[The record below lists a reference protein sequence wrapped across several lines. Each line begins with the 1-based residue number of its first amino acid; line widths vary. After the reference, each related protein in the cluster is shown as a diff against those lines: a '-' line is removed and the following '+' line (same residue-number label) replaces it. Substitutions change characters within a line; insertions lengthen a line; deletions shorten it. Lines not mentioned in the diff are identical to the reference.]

1 MTSEK
6 GVGPARDLLVVVM
19 ASVMAFVTLGGEM
32 APLNAE
38 FLRWQAERR
47 VRRDVQGG
55 GGSDANSSTSQWKGL
70 VPSTFDRSYLSEF
83 YSGGDAVSPLKPK
96 AFKSLLM
103 ASSPIP
109 SSYDTRKDGKGLT
122 SVKDQ
127 NPYGTCWAHATIGC
141 LETWQ
146 LVAGKGTFDYSE
158 NNLANLHGRDIPF
171 SKGGN
176 GDFASAYLLRWSGP
190 VLEANDPYPN
200 VGGSPSNLE
209 PVLHVQNVKWIP
221 ARSSPT
227 DNAVIKKAV
236 MKYGAVYA
244 SYYHEPS
251 ASGGVDL
258 GTKSAYWNPSEGA
271 YYRSSYHTANH
282 AVCIVGWD
290 DNYSAGK
297 FSTRP
302 PADGAFLIKNSWGTG
317 FGKSGYKGF
326 CWISYYDAG
335 LAGKDGQDSETS
347 YVFADTEAVDNYDD
361 IYQYDPLGL
370 VTTYGYYGGSCY
382 GAALFVAREDVSPAA
397 VGIYLPEPYAKY
409 EISVYEGCAAG
420 QPTSG
425 TKIGSASGNAGEFAG
440 YQTIPVDLSGT
451 VAKGARFSAVVK
463 VTTASTPQLAIEYPI
478 SNYSSKATANSG
490 ETFISDDGAS
500 WTDFTAERA
509 KASFCCKVYTKRAMA
524 SGTYT
529 VQFAAGGGNGT
540 MADRTYSYGKSYTLP
555 ANAFTKDGYT
565 FAGWMW
571 SGGSFAD
578 CGEISFTSGVSSPL
592 TLTAQW
598 QKVAATKP
606 SSPVISEVTSGDLDS
621 ISVSWSAVPGAK
633 YYNLYWC
640 AINEF
645 PSTQIPIQVS
655 GTAYLDTERMPGM
668 EIFYWVSAVNDAG
681 ESAVSSPLSGYRAA
695 TCAASPVSFSI
706 SADGVTDAEVSV
718 DANSSWQVLSKDDW
732 ITIEDGYGP
741 EGEASFHFSVGAN
754 ASSASRSGTITVGT
768 SAIAH
773 RVTRTISVYQ
783 AGKANPLPGVPEMV
797 KAAYTSQGSY
807 LQWNAASHAKAYKV
821 YRSQNPDYFGAGET
835 CIVSGL
841 KATSYTDTTANW
853 LFAYNYRIAAVNDE
867 GETSGP
873 VVTLQGSLSGET
885 IVLPSMT
892 SGKFNASGG
901 HASVI
906 VGLIGD
912 DEWEA
917 TSSAEWLTLSAT
929 VGKANGSFTVT
940 AAKNTTSSSRMA
952 TVLIGAGYKIGNTYL
967 SSATIV
973 FTQEAGDGSGG
984 SGDVSAQASVTI
996 PAKGGKAI
1004 GYVKTPAG
1012 EKWEFLLSGR
1022 PSWITSIMS
1031 SGADVTESSSY
1042 SVSADVAHT
1051 WQLSFTAS
1059 ENTGDAREWAIP
1071 IMRDGVLIGLVAV
1084 RQGGAGED
1092 EGGGDEGGGD
1102 DAGAISAGGG
1112 SKSFIVEYPP
1122 NETWDFDVSKRP
1134 GWVTKLLVDD
1144 EPVPSNVISF
1154 GRSSDLGGIIDIN
1167 VTASANTGAERTWT
1181 IPITCNGA
1189 SRGKVEVV
1197 QAGAAA
1203 SGLPAEPETP
1213 VATAKDSTTVIVSWS
1228 KADGAQK
1235 YKLWRADGGR
1245 YGPSDFK
1252 LIATQTG
1259 TTYTD
1264 SKLTP
1269 ETTYCYKV
1277 SAVNGKGETMSP
1289 YMVSVT
1295 TPAKGSNGGGELV
1308 GTMSFG
1314 PGQGSRFNVA
1324 SGEKAFVVG
1333 VSSLTWANFSKRT
1346 YMGEQ
1351 SEDDYSTYSFY
1362 TFDDPRIVDAEKN
1375 STKEDFDDC
1384 WCSALS
1390 EMNILFWAGWIGG
1403 YADEDAVKDYMRQRA
1418 DEEDDDTGGWNFH
1431 ELVSQNFNESYY
1443 GEATSLQSFTKAFE
1457 GADRL
1462 FCLYVDYDENYIWKG
1477 WPGVSHAVVCCGY
1490 SLDAKKSATD
1500 ASALKALFIIDSD
1513 NDMYNGAGGSAAP
1526 DSITYCPVKW
1536 NASQKVYEISNVFG
1550 ATGTFAFNG
1559 DYLYSIRTRS
1569 APTKHITDETTPD
1582 PDSRKVTFNANGGK
1596 VAVSSALYLDGDEY
1610 ADLPVP
1616 TRDGY
1621 KFDGWYTAKTGGELV
1636 QEGDAVDFSL
1646 LDAKS
1651 PTIYAHWLK
1660 AYSLTLKGTDVKAT
1674 YEDDSGTVTSGPK
1687 VSVMEGDA
1695 VAVSAPDSYGM
1706 KGVQYVFQ
1714 HWAPSKAVDLGAD
1727 FNPLV
1732 PETSLA
1738 MPASDVTLTATYIA
1752 ETKAGYLSASATADA
1767 EEVGDGLLAEPPF
1780 ESFQWSVD
1788 GKNWYPNG
1796 EEVPVDTGGKSKT
1809 FSVQWRSLSDSWAAP
1824 SGKTSVKVSCEES
1837 AYVESAAFVYV
1848 PVATAAA
1855 ITVKDGEWSEGTAG
1869 GSATMNPK
1877 DGRLLAGKTITFT
1890 AKANKNYAFV
1900 GWALLDDFDWSEPRF
1915 ESLQATYKTTSLAM
1929 EATNAD
1935 DFKVHY
1941 AAVFRAV
1948 SDYRADDMADV
1959 FGAVYDRYGNEVPV
1973 DADEDGPS
1981 ASLRAVVGCATS
1993 FDVTRGCK
2001 ASCYPLTFKTSGKL
2015 PAGLKFDSKTGV
2027 VSGTPTKAESQTFY
2041 VTASDP
2047 AGNKTTLALAI
2058 AVSALSAEVAGE
2070 YRALLRDGDTGLAA
2084 GLMELSVTSAGK
2096 VSAKVM
2102 TASGTVTVKPELVC
2116 EIDHGD
2122 ESDAGTYHFIYEKE
2136 TGTATSGSYEI
2147 LRLDPSDGS
2156 VFYEK
2161 DVWSAKGESSV
2172 YLVGEPVHVGSS
2184 AFADEDFKA
2193 AFFSK
2198 YYTAVLRA
2206 SDGGADGY
2214 RFPEELVAPGYL
2226 TATVDNK
2233 GGVKIAGKMPDGTA
2247 VTASSL
2253 LIPLAGGYEAS
2264 VLVFVAPSG
2273 YKKNGYA
2280 AIELRIAND
2289 GSVSGD
2295 EGAWVTPPLY
2305 AAPSD
2310 DFTGA
2315 DETLS
2320 GLLQLSV
2327 EGSIYSEFEK
2337 VEEYYLSLSAEDT
2350 GVLLEYSYSDAEK
2363 NKVFDTVGAVGDFGL
2378 LGNPEIAFA
2387 NNKVSVEKSAK
2398 IWKDTDGVYNY
2409 FETKPDRNGDTLPIV
2424 NPAEMSMSFTKAT
2437 GVFSGKFNLYFDY
2450 ETPKYDRYGD
2460 ELDPVRNHKAVSVPY
2475 AGVVVH
2481 GAGASAYGAG
2491 SGQYAGKFTLEYEDA
2506 NGRPKTKTYSKTWA
2520 IGLELGF

>member
-1 MTSEK
+1 MK
-6 GVGPARDLLVVVM
+6 RA
-19 ASVMAFVTLGGEM
+19 VTLVAVGALSALAAFGRGA
-32 APLNAE
+32 APFNAA
-38 FLRWQAERR
+38 FLRWQAEER
-47 VRRDVQGG
+47 VRRNVQGG
-55 GGSDANSSTSQWKGL
+55 GGSDANAPAVQWKGL
-70 VPSTFDRSYLSEF
+70 VPSTFDRSYLSGF
-83 YSGGDAVSPLKPK
+83 YSGGEAVSPLKPK
-96 AFKSLLM
+96 AFRPLLM

-109 SSYDTRKDGKGLT
+109 SSYDTRTDGKGLT

-141 LETWQ
+141 LEAWQ
-146 LVAGKGTFDYSE
+146 LVAGNGSFDYSE

-176 GDFASAYLLRWSGP
+176 GDFASAYLLRWGGP
-190 VLEANDPYPN
+190 VLETSDPYPN

-271 YYRSSYHTANH
+271 YYRSSYHKANH
-282 AVCIVGWD
+282 SVCIVGWD
-290 DNYSAGK
+290 DSYSAGK
-297 FSTRP
+297 FSTKP

-335 LAGKDGQDSETS
+335 LAGQDGQDFETS

-397 VGIYLPEPYAKY
+397 VGIYLPEPYARY

-451 VAKGARFSAVVK
+451 VAKGVRFSVVVK

-500 WTDFTAERA
+500 WTDFTAERT
-509 KASFCCKVYTKRAMA
+509 KASFCCKVYTKRAIATA
-524 SGTYT
+524 SETYT
-529 VQFAAGGGNGT
+529 VEFAAGGGNGT

-578 CGEISFTSGVSSPL
+578 CGEIYFTSGVSSPL

-606 SSPVISEVTSGDLDS
+606 SSPAISEVTSGDLDS

-640 AINEF
+640 SINEF

-655 GTAYLDTERMPGM
+655 GTAYLDTERTPGM
-668 EIFYWVSAVNDAG
+668 EIYYWVSAVNDAG
-681 ESAVSSPLSGYRAA
+681 ESAVSSPKSGYRAA

-706 SADGVTDAEVSV
+706 AADGVADAEVLV
-718 DANSSWQVLSKDDW
+718 EANTSWQVLSKDDW

-754 ASSASRSGTITVGT
+754 ASTASRSGTITVGT

-773 RVTRTISVYQ
+773 RVTRAISVYQ

-807 LQWNAASHAKAYKV
+807 LQWNAASHAKEYKV

-841 KATSYTDTTANW
+841 QATSYTDATANW
-853 LFAYNYRIAAVNDE
+853 LFAYNYRVAAVNDE

-873 VVTLQGSLSGET
+873 VVTLQGGLSGET

-929 VGKANGSFTVT
+929 AGKANGSFTVT

-952 TVLIGAGYKIGNTYL
+952 TVLVGAGYKIGSTYL

-984 SGDVSAQASVTI
+984 SGDMSAQASVTI
-996 PAKGGKAI
+996 PAKGGAAN

-1012 EKWEFLLSGR
+1012 EEWEFLLSGR
-1022 PSWITSIMS
+1022 PSWITSITS
-1031 SGADVTESSSY
+1031 AGADVTDSSSY
-1042 SVSADVAHT
+1042 SVSSDVDHT
-1051 WQLSFTAS
+1051 WQLCFTAS
-1059 ENTGDAREWAIP
+1059 ENTGDAREWTIP
-1071 IMRDGVLIGLVAV
+1071 IMRAGVLIGLVAV
-1084 RQGGAGED
+1084 RQTGVGGDD
-1092 EGGGDEGGGD
+1092 EGGED
-1102 DAGAISAGGG
+1102 DTGAISAAGG
-1112 SKSFIVEYPP
+1112 SKSFMVEYPP
-1122 NETWDFDVSKRP
+1122 NEMWEFDISKRP
-1134 GWVTKLLVDD
+1134 GWVTQLQVDG
-1144 EPVPSNVISF
+1144 EPVPGNWSGF
-1154 GRSSDLGGIIDIN
+1154 GRSSDLGGVVDIN
-1167 VTASANTGAERTWT
+1167 VTASANAGAERTWT

-1197 QAGAAA
+1197 QAGTAA

-1213 VATAKDSTTVIVSWS
+1213 AATVKDATTVIVSWS

-1245 YGPSDFK
+1245 YEPSDFR
-1252 LIATQTG
+1252 LIATQAG

-1289 YMVSVT
+1289 YMASVT
-1295 TPAKGSNGGGELV
+1295 TPAKGSGGGGELV
-1308 GTMSFG
+1308 GTLSFG
-1314 PGQGSRFNVA
+1314 PGYGSRFNVA

-1351 SEDDYSTYSFY
+1351 SEDDDSTYSFY
-1362 TFDDPRIVDAEKN
+1362 TFDDPGIVDAEKN

-1390 EMNILFWAGWIGG
+1390 EMNVLFWAGWIGG

-1418 DEEDDDTGGWNFH
+1418 DEEDYDTGGWDFYD
-1431 ELVSQNFNESYY
+1431 LVSQNFNESYY
-1443 GEATSLQSFTKAFE
+1443 GEATSLQSFTQAFE

-1462 FCLYVDYDENYIWKG
+1462 FCLQVDYDEDYIWKG
-1477 WPGVSHAVVCCGY
+1477 AGGVSHEVVCCGY
-1490 SLDAKKSATD
+1490 SLDTKKSATD

-1513 NDMYNGAGGSAAP
+1513 NDMYNGAGGSSAP

-1536 NASQKVYEISNVFG
+1536 NSTKKVYEISNVFG
-1550 ATGTFAFNG
+1550 ATGTFALNG
-1559 DYLYSIRTRS
+1559 EYLYSIRTRS
-1569 APTKHITDETTPD
+1569 APTKHITDGTTPD
-1582 PDSRKVTFNANGGK
+1582 PEPRKVTFNANGGK
-1596 VAVSSALYLDGDEY
+1596 VSVSSAPYLDGDEY

-1616 TRDGY
+1616 TRAGY
-1621 KFDGWYTAKTGGELV
+1621 KFDGWYTAKTGGALV
-1636 QEGDAVDFSL
+1636 TEGDIVDFSL
-1646 LDAKS
+1646 LDAKVPS
-1651 PTIYAHWLK
+1651 LYAHWLK
-1660 AYSLTLKGTDVKAT
+1660 AYSLTLKGTDAEAT
-1674 YEDDSGTVTSGPK
+1674 YEDGEGTLTSGTK
-1687 VSVMEGDA
+1687 VAVMQGDT
-1695 VAVSAPDSYGM
+1695 VAVSAPQSYGDRN
-1706 KGVQYVFQ
+1706 GVQYVFQ
-1714 HWAPSKAVDLGAD
+1714 HWAISKAVDLGTD
-1727 FNPLV
+1727 FDPIA

-1738 MPASDVTLTATYIA
+1738 MPAADVTLTATYVA
-1752 ETKAGYLSASATADA
+1752 EAKAGFLSASATADA
-1767 EEVGDGLLAEPPF
+1767 EEVGDGLWAEPPF

-1796 EEVPVDTGGKSKT
+1796 AEVPVDTGGKSKT

-1824 SGKTSVKVSCEES
+1824 SGKASVKVSCEGS
-1837 AYVESAAFVYV
+1837 AYVESAAFTYV

-1855 ITVKDGEWSEGTAG
+1855 ITVRDGEWAESTAG
-1869 GSATMNPK
+1869 GTATMNPK
-1877 DGRLLAGKTITFT
+1877 DGRLLAGKTVTFT
-1890 AKANKNYAFV
+1890 AKASKTYAFV
-1900 GWALLDDFDWSEPRF
+1900 GWALLDGFDWSAPRF
-1915 ESLQATYKTTSLAM
+1915 ESLQATYKATALAM

-1948 SDYRADDMADV
+1948 SDYSADDMVDV
-1959 FGAVYDRYGNEVPV
+1959 FGAVYDRYGTEVAV
-1973 DADEDGPS
+1973 GADEGGPF

-2015 PAGLKFDSKTGV
+2015 PAGLKFDAKTGII
-2027 VSGTPTKAESQTFY
+2027 SGTPTKAESQTFY
-2041 VTASDP
+2041 VTAADP
-2047 AGNKTTLALAI
+2047 AGNKATLALAI
-2058 AVSALSAEVAGE
+2058 AVSPLSAGAVGE

-2096 VSAKVM
+2096 VSAKVT
-2102 TASGTVTVKPELVC
+2102 TASGTASIKPELVC
-2116 EIDHGD
+2116 EIDHAD
-2122 ESDAGTYHFIYEKE
+2122 ESDEGTYHFIYQKE
-2136 TGTATSGSYEI
+2136 TGTATSGSHEV
-2147 LRLDPSDGS
+2147 LRLEPSAGS
-2156 VFYEK
+2156 VSYEK

-2172 YLVGEPVHVGSS
+2172 HLVGEPVHVDSS

-2193 AFFSK
+2193 AFFGK
-2198 YYTAVLRA
+2198 YYTAVLGA

-2214 RFPEELVAPGYL
+2214 RSPEELMASGYL
-2226 TATVDNK
+2226 TAAVDKK

-2247 VTASSL
+2247 VTASSI
-2253 LIPLAGGYEAS
+2253 LIPSAGGDQAS
-2264 VLVFVAPSG
+2264 ALVFAAPSG
-2273 YKKNGYA
+2273 YKKNGYV
-2280 AIELRIAND
+2280 AIELRIADD
-2289 GSVSGD
+2289 GSVSGGD
-2295 EGAWVTPPLY
+2295 GVWVTPPLY

-2310 DFTGA
+2310 DFAGA
-2315 DETLS
+2315 DETLP
-2320 GLLQLSV
+2320 GLLQLSA
-2327 EGSIYSEFEK
+2327 EGSAYSEFEK
-2337 VEEYYLSLSAEDT
+2337 VEEYYLSLSAEDA
-2350 GVLLEYSYSDAEK
+2350 GVLLEYSYNDAEK
-2363 NKVFDTVGAVGDFGL
+2363 KKVFETTGAVGDFGF

-2387 NNKVSVEKSAK
+2387 NNKVTVEKSAK
-2398 IWKDTDGVYNY
+2398 AWKDADGSYNY
-2409 FETKPDRNGDTLPIV
+2409 SETKPDRNGDTQPIV
-2424 NPAEMSMSFTKAT
+2424 NPAELSMSFTKAT

-2481 GAGASAYGAG
+2481 GEGSSAYGAG

-2520 IGLELGF
+2520 IGLRLGF